1 MNNYDLIKFFFSQ
14 ENEKMINEKILD
26 DVDYV
31 VPKDRI
37 LEYINKVIDI
47 PYADFVAYLK
57 DNPNTQEIDS
67 SHITQ
72 CSSFTACEASLCEVL
87 LNENNPGLEYAEIGI
102 LLSSFISSNKS
113 GALRKYGE
121 NQIKTAS
128 QLGLAFEYYNH
139 WYLSC
144 LGYVY
149 LDLDNEKRLSILART
164 LLRDPLYAKLII
176 DITQQDVYLKDYMD
190 FLSVATINR
199 RIPSVVKLLSI
210 CLSECN
216 KHDIQYCNILDIE
229 CKYKQEAGLSYCDD
243 EGENILDILSE
254 ENSSSEP
261 QKSKTEILRVE
272 FPDGRVIQH
281 KKVVDTFIEIIEN
294 NFPDLIHE
302 LDIQH
307 AGINLVTKERSE
319 QYASSQ
325 REIVDGWY
333 VFTNISTRKKREDLL
348 RISNELDLGLKI
360 DIVSIATGEIVEL
373 DNTATTS
380 SRQKIRVV
388 FPNGK
393 TIQPKK
399 VLDALVEVVQYAGPE
414 RVHGLHIIVCADN
427 LITNTP
433 IPRYAKACKAVGN
446 GWFVNTYSSTQT
458 KYEQIQQIS
467 DRLELG
473 LLVEMIDGAKA
484 SISYVSEEDDS
495 CEQCVVGDNTVG
507 YVVSN
512 EYSEVLYAD
521 ITIADYSSKS
531 FALYGD
537 TSKYEEFLRSQYGS
551 YNKHLPEGPG
561 WLFSKKREGAIR
573 EFFNNI
579 SRYNSKVTTEDV
591 CSWISNLRTFKV
603 GDVRYP
609 HKPVYL
615 LSIIKLVSNGS
626 IDNKIYL
633 DQQLIDIFEDT
644 WKKVVASPNS
654 FAIDICNPYIH
665 MASEPFY
672 GLHMLNDIPYTQ
684 IPKSIS
690 SIRETC
696 DYAYISDEL
705 RALILDK
712 EQRSI
717 IINHII
723 KEFDLRDVDILSDE
737 VVPAKASP
745 SIPKLSSAPVRHE
758 AVTSKRISIAS
769 IIMVGARGFK
779 ANVRILKEG
788 ANLPALIEQM
798 KKDSITFD
806 MLNIEYVKK
815 WSPHRFNSRWAYC
828 DLIIITD
835 ENRESLAECETY
847 ISNGFEVAKKP
858 VRGWTIDSFYNMFV
872 SARKAELKAL
882 RTTPTEIVRPDKEKT
897 GVDIYN
903 SNKSVSGP
911 ADITL
916 DLIQQMIDWDKQHN
930 VLDSWKQKIMR
941 DVAYGRKE
949 FEESMRY
956 AFYLNWRA
964 LTKKGFPN

>member
-47 PYADFVAYLK
+47 PYADFIAYLK
-57 DNPNTQEIDS
+57 ENPNTREINS

-87 LNENNPGLEYAEIGI
+87 LSENNPGLEYAEIGI
-102 LLSSFISSNKS
+102 LLSSYVSSNTS

-121 NQIKTAS
+121 NQIKTAY

-149 LDLDNEKRLSILART
+149 LDLDNEKRLNILART
-164 LLRDPLYAKLII
+164 LLRDPLYAKLIV
-176 DITQQDVYLKDYMD
+176 DITQQDIYLKDYMD

-199 RIPSVVKLLSI
+199 RLPSVVKLLSI
-210 CLSECN
+210 CLSECD
-216 KHDIQYCNILDIE
+216 KYNIHHHNVLDIG
-229 CKYKQEAGLSYCDD
+229 CKYKLESGLSYNDD
-243 EGENILDILSE
+243 EEENILDILSE
-254 ENSSSEP
+254 DNSSSEH

-281 KKVVDTFIEIIEN
+281 KKVVNTFVEVIEN

-360 DIVSIATGEIVEL
+360 DIVSIATGKIVEL
-373 DNTATTS
+373 DNEVNTS
-380 SRQKIRVV
+380 SRQKIRVI

-414 RVHGLHIIVCADN
+414 RVYNLNIVVCASN
-427 LITNTP
+427 LVLKAP
-433 IPRYAKACKAVGN
+433 HSRYAKACKAIDN
-446 GWFVNTYSSTQT
+446 GWFVNTCSSTQA

-473 LLVEMIDGAKA
+473 LLVEMIDGANA
-484 SISYVSEEDDS
+484 AISYVSEEIDS
-495 CEQCVVGDNTVG
+495 YEQCVAGDKSVD
-507 YVVSN
+507 YVASDG
-512 EYSEVLYAD
+512 YSEVLYAD
-521 ITIADYSSKS
+521 ISIADYSSKS
-531 FALYGD
+531 FALYGE
-537 TSKYEEFLRSQYGS
+537 TSRYEEFLISQHGS
-551 YNKHLPEGPG
+551 YNKYLPKGPG

-579 SRYNSKVTTEDV
+579 SRHNREVTTEEV
-591 CSWISNLRTFKV
+591 CSWITNLRTFKV

-609 HKPVYL
+609 HKPVFL

-626 IDNKIYL
+626 IDDKIYL
-633 DQQLIDIFEDT
+633 DQQLIDVFEET
-644 WKKVVASPNS
+644 WKKVVVSPNS
-654 FAIDICNPYIH
+654 FAVDICNPYIH

-672 GLHMLNDIPYTQ
+672 GLHMIKDIPYTQ

-690 SIRETC
+690 SIREIC

-717 IINHII
+717 IIDHII
-723 KEFDLRDVDILSDE
+723 KEFGLRDVDILSDE
-737 VVPAKASP
+737 VAPTKVLS
-745 SIPKLSSAPVRHE
+745 SIPKLSSTTVRHE
-758 AVTSKRISIAS
+758 TVTSKRPSIAS
-769 IIMVGARGFK
+769 IIMESTRGFN

-788 ANLPALIEQM
+788 ANQPALIEQM

-858 VRGWTIDSFYNMFV
+858 VNGWTIDSFYSMFV

-882 RTTPTEIVRPDKEKT
+882 RTTLE
-897 GVDIYN
+897 
-903 SNKSVSGP
+903 
-911 ADITL
+911 
-916 DLIQQMIDWDKQHN
+916 
-930 VLDSWKQKIMR
+930 
-941 DVAYGRKE
+941 
-949 FEESMRY
+949 
-956 AFYLNWRA
+956 
-964 LTKKGFPN
+964 

>member
-1 MNNYDLIKFFFSQ
+1 MINYDLIKFFFSQ

-26 DVDYV
+26 DVDYI

-47 PYADFVAYLK
+47 PYADFIAYLK

-87 LNENNPGLEYAEIGI
+87 LSENNPGFEYAEIGI
-102 LLSSFISSNKS
+102 LLSDFVSSNTS

-164 LLRDPLYAKLII
+164 LLRDPLYAKLIV
-176 DITQQDVYLKDYMD
+176 DITQQDIYLKDYMD

-199 RIPSVVKLLSI
+199 RLPSVFKLLSI

-216 KHDIQYCNILDIE
+216 KHDIQYCNILDIG

-414 RVHGLHIIVCADN
+414 RVYNLNIIVCASN
-427 LITNTP
+427 LVLKAP
-433 IPRYAKACKAVGN
+433 HPRYAKACKAIDN
-446 GWFVNTYSSTQT
+446 GWFVNTCSSTQA

-467 DRLELG
+467 NRLELG
-473 LLVEMIDGAKA
+473 LLVEMIDGANA
-484 SISYVSEEDDS
+484 PISYVSEEDDS
-495 CEQCVVGDNTVG
+495 CEQCVVGDNTVD

-537 TSKYEEFLRSQYGS
+537 TSKYEEFLKSQYGS

-672 GLHMLNDIPYTQ
+672 GLHMLKDILYTQ

-723 KEFDLRDVDILSDE
+723 KEFGLRDVDILSDE

-745 SIPKLSSAPVRHE
+745 SISKLSSAPVRHE
-758 AVTSKRISIAS
+758 AVTSKRTSIAS
-769 IIMVGARGFK
+769 IIMEGARGFK

>member
-1 MNNYDLIKFFFSQ
+1 MNDYDLIKFFFSQ
-14 ENEKMINEKILD
+14 ENEKMINDKILD
-26 DVDYV
+26 DVDYI

-47 PYADFVAYLK
+47 PYADFIAYLK
-57 DNPNTQEIDS
+57 ENPNTREINS

-87 LNENNPGLEYAEIGI
+87 LSENNPGLEYAEIGI
-102 LLSSFISSNKS
+102 LLSSYVSSNTS

-121 NQIKTAS
+121 NQIKTAY

-149 LDLDNEKRLSILART
+149 LDLDNEKRLNILART
-164 LLRDPLYAKLII
+164 LLRDPLYAKLIV
-176 DITQQDVYLKDYMD
+176 DITQQDIYLKDYMN

-199 RIPSVVKLLSI
+199 RLPSVVKLLSI
-210 CLSECN
+210 CLSECD
-216 KHDIQYCNILDIE
+216 KYNIHHHNVLDIG
-229 CKYKQEAGLSYCDD
+229 CKYKLESGLSYNDD
-243 EGENILDILSE
+243 EEENILDILSE
-254 ENSSSEP
+254 DNSSSEH

-281 KKVVDTFIEIIEN
+281 KKVVNTFVEVIEN

-360 DIVSIATGEIVEL
+360 DIVSIATGKIVEL
-373 DNTATTS
+373 DNEVNTS

-414 RVHGLHIIVCADN
+414 RVYNLNIVVCASN
-427 LITNTP
+427 LVLKAP
-433 IPRYAKACKAVGN
+433 HSRYAKACKAIDN
-446 GWFVNTYSSTQT
+446 GWFVNTYSSTQA

-473 LLVEMIDGAKA
+473 LLVEMIDGANA
-484 SISYVSEEDDS
+484 AISYVSEEIDS
-495 CEQCVVGDNTVG
+495 YEQCVAGDKSVD
-507 YVVSN
+507 YVASDG
-512 EYSEVLYAD
+512 YSEVLYAD
-521 ITIADYSSKS
+521 ISIADYSSKS
-531 FALYGD
+531 FALYGE
-537 TSKYEEFLRSQYGS
+537 TSRYEEFLISQHGS
-551 YNKHLPEGPG
+551 YNKYLPKGPG

-573 EFFNNI
+573 KFFNNI
-579 SRYNSKVTTEDV
+579 SRHNNKVTTEDV

-603 GDVRYP
+603 GDIRYP

-626 IDNKIYL
+626 IEDKIYL
-633 DQQLIDIFEDT
+633 DQQLIDVFEDI
-644 WKKVVASPNS
+644 WNKVVVSSNS

-672 GLHMLNDIPYTQ
+672 GLHLVKDIPYTQ
-684 IPKSIS
+684 IKKNVSA
-690 SIRETC
+690 IREVC
-696 DYAYISDEL
+696 DYAYISAEL
-705 RALILDK
+705 KELILDK
-712 EQRSI
+712 EQCSI
-717 IINHII
+717 IIGHII
-723 KEFDLRDVDILSDE
+723 KEFGFKDVDILSDE
-737 VVPAKASP
+737 VVPAKNLP
-745 SIPKLSSAPVRHE
+745 SAYKLSSAPVRHE
-758 AVTSKRISIAS
+758 IVSSKRTSIAS
-769 IIMVGARGFK
+769 IIMEGTRGFK

-858 VRGWTIDSFYNMFV
+858 VKGWTIDSFYNMFV

-882 RTTPTEIVRPDKEKT
+882 RTTPTGIVRPDKEEPI
-897 GVDIYN
+897 VDRYTI
-903 SNKSVSGP
+903 SSP

-930 VLDSWKQKIMR
+930 VLDSWKQKVMR

-949 FEESMRY
+949 FDENMRY
-956 AFYLNWRA
+956 AFYLNWKA
-964 LTKKGFPN
+964 LTKRGFPN

>member
-47 PYADFVAYLK
+47 PYADFIAYLK

-72 CSSFTACEASLCEVL
+72 CSSFIACEASLCEVL

-121 NQIKTAS
+121 NQIKTAF

-176 DITQQDVYLKDYMD
+176 DITQRDIYLKDYMD

-199 RIPSVVKLLSI
+199 RFPSVVKLLSI

-216 KHDIQYCNILDIE
+216 KYDIQHYNILDIG
-229 CKYKQEAGLSYCDD
+229 CKYKQEEGLSNSDD
-243 EGENILDILSE
+243 EHILDILLKD
-254 ENSSSEP
+254 NSGGEP

-281 KKVVDTFIEIIEN
+281 KKVVDTFVEVIEN

-302 LDIQH
+302 LNILH
-307 AGINLVTKERSE
+307 ANVNLVTRERSQ
-319 QYASSQ
+319 QYASAQ
-325 REIVDGWY
+325 REISDGWL
-333 VFTNISTRKKREDLL
+333 VFTNINTRKKREDLIK
-348 RISNELDLGLKI
+348 ISNELELDLKV
-360 DIVSIATGEIVEL
+360 DIVSVTTGEIIDVDDEPS
-373 DNTATTS
+373 TS
-380 SRQKIRVV
+380 TRQKIKVT
-388 FPNGK
+388 FPDGK
-393 TIQPKK
+393 TIQPNK
-399 VLDALVEVVQYAGPE
+399 VLETLVEVVKYAGPE
-414 RVHGLHIIVCADN
+414 RVRDLGIIVCADN
-427 LITNTP
+427 LVLKTP
-433 IPRYAKACKAVGN
+433 KPRYAKLCKPVGN
-446 GWFVNTYSSTQT
+446 GWLVNTCSDTPT

-473 LLVEMIDGAKA
+473 LSVEMTNGENTA
-484 SISYVSEEDDS
+484 ISYTLFAEDDS
-495 CEQCVVGDNTVG
+495 SEQYEVGDNTAN
-507 YVVSN
+507 YVVSKGS
-512 EYSEVLYAD
+512 SEKLCAG
-521 ITIADYSSKS
+521 ISISDYSSKS

-537 TSKYEEFLRSQYGS
+537 TLQYEEFLRSQYGS

-579 SRYNSKVTTEDV
+579 SRHNNKVTTEDV

-603 GDVRYP
+603 GDIRYP

-626 IDNKIYL
+626 IEDKIYL
-633 DQQLIDIFEDT
+633 DQQLIDVFEDI
-644 WKKVVASPNS
+644 WNKVVVSSNS

-672 GLHMLNDIPYTQ
+672 GLHLVKDIPYTQ
-684 IPKSIS
+684 IKKNIS
-690 SIRETC
+690 AIREVC
-696 DYAYISDEL
+696 DYAYISAEL
-705 RALILDK
+705 KELILDK
-712 EQRSI
+712 EQCRI
-717 IINHII
+717 IIEHII
-723 KEFDLRDVDILSDE
+723 KEFGLREVDILSDK
-737 VVPAKASP
+737 VAPTKATP
-745 SIPKLSSAPVRHE
+745 SIYKLSSAPARHE
-758 AVTSKRISIAS
+758 AATSKRTSIAS
-769 IIMVGARGFK
+769 IIMEGTRGFK
-779 ANVRILKEG
+779 ANVRMLKEG

-858 VRGWTIDSFYNMFV
+858 VKGWTIDSFYNMFV

-882 RTTPTEIVRPDKEKT
+882 RTTPTGIVRLDKEEPI
-897 GVDIYN
+897 VDRYTI
-903 SNKSVSGP
+903 SSP

-930 VLDSWKQKIMR
+930 VLDSWKQKVMR

-949 FEESMRY
+949 FDENMRY
-956 AFYLNWRA
+956 AFYLNWKA
-964 LTKKGFPN
+964 LTKRGFPN

>member
-14 ENEKMINEKILD
+14 ENEKMINDKILD
-26 DVDYV
+26 DVDYI

-47 PYADFVAYLK
+47 PYADFIAYLK

-149 LDLDNEKRLSILART
+149 LDLDNEKRLNILART
-164 LLRDPLYAKLII
+164 LLRDPLYAKLIV
-176 DITQQDVYLKDYMD
+176 DITQQDIYLKDYMD

-199 RIPSVVKLLSI
+199 RLPSVVKLLSI
-210 CLSECN
+210 CLSECD
-216 KHDIQYCNILDIE
+216 KYNIHHHNVLDIG
-229 CKYKQEAGLSYCDD
+229 CKYKLESGLSYNDD
-243 EGENILDILSE
+243 EEENILDILSE
-254 ENSSSEP
+254 DNSSSEH

-281 KKVVDTFIEIIEN
+281 KKVVNTFVEVIEN

-319 QYASSQ
+319 QHASSQ

-360 DIVSIATGEIVEL
+360 DIVSIATGKIVEL
-373 DNTATTS
+373 DNEVNTS

-414 RVHGLHIIVCADN
+414 RVYNLNIVVCASN
-427 LITNTP
+427 LVLKAP
-433 IPRYAKACKAVGN
+433 HSRYAKACKAIDN
-446 GWFVNTYSSTQT
+446 GWFVNTCSSTQA

-473 LLVEMIDGAKA
+473 LLVEMIDGANA
-484 SISYVSEEDDS
+484 AISYVSEEIDS
-495 CEQCVVGDNTVG
+495 YEQCVAGDKSVD
-507 YVVSN
+507 YVASDG
-512 EYSEVLYAD
+512 YSEVLYAD
-521 ITIADYSSKS
+521 ISIADYSSKS
-531 FALYGD
+531 FALYGE
-537 TSKYEEFLRSQYGS
+537 TSRYEEFLISQHGS
-551 YNKHLPEGPG
+551 YNKYLPKGPG

-579 SRYNSKVTTEDV
+579 SRHNREVTTEEV
-591 CSWISNLRTFKV
+591 CSWITNLRTFKV

-626 IDNKIYL
+626 IEDKIYL
-633 DQQLIDIFEDT
+633 DQQLIDVFEDI
-644 WKKVVASPNS
+644 WNKVVVSSNT

-665 MASEPFY
+665 MASGPFY
-672 GLHMLNDIPYTQ
+672 GLHLVKDIPYTQ
-684 IPKSIS
+684 IKKNIS
-690 SIRETC
+690 AIREVC
-696 DYAYISDEL
+696 DYAYISAEL
-705 RALILDK
+705 KELILDK
-712 EQRSI
+712 EQCRI
-717 IINHII
+717 IIEHII
-723 KEFDLRDVDILSDE
+723 KEFGLREVDILSDK
-737 VVPAKASP
+737 VAPTKATP
-745 SIPKLSSAPVRHE
+745 SIYKLSSAPARHE
-758 AVTSKRISIAS
+758 AATSKRTSIAS
-769 IIMVGARGFK
+769 IIMEGTRGFK
-779 ANVRILKEG
+779 ANVRMLKEG

-858 VRGWTIDSFYNMFV
+858 VKGWTIDSFYNMFV

-882 RTTPTEIVRPDKEKT
+882 RTTPTGIVRPDKEEPI
-897 GVDIYN
+897 VDRYTI
-903 SNKSVSGP
+903 SSP

-930 VLDSWKQKIMR
+930 VLDSWKQKVMR

-949 FEESMRY
+949 FDENMRY
-956 AFYLNWRA
+956 AFYLNWKA
-964 LTKKGFPN
+964 LTKRGFPN